1 MKTMGR
7 RTIAV
12 HLLLFLVTFAAQASD
27 GVRPVFAFVGI
38 HDEAGHFTTAEIRV
52 LENRLTSELVSIAD
66 REGFSITIP
75 SNRDEI
81 LQFLVDDPADTPP
94 GSLSRHVSA
103 YAVVGGE
110 IGRRADSITIELRSV
125 RVEDDA
131 LLAVFNA
138 PFDSIQS
145 ALGTVV
151 EIVAGA
157 VGPAIPSIADEN
169 RVTPPAGE
177 TDVAVREE
185 IALEDLIGEW
195 SGDQGLTTVEVFPDG
210 SAVASLNGVGTM
222 QLRITI
228 DGNVVRAV
236 QDEPNAPRM
245 YMTSFPYTV
254 AVQMVDIAR
263 PVQWEF
269 TLSENGTTLHGIKD
283 TTFFQISRGRVV
295 WADNTYSREAVW
307 TRLE

>member
-1 MKTMGR
+1 MGR
-7 RTIAV
+7 RAIAV
-12 HLLLFLVTFAAQASD
+12 YLLLFLVTVAAHASN
-27 GVRPVFAFVGI
+27 GVRPVFAFVGVY
-38 HDEAGHFTTAEIRV
+38 DGAEHFTTAEIRV
-52 LENRLTSELVSIAD
+52 LENRITSELVEIAD
-66 REGFSITIP
+66 SEGFSITIP
-75 SNRDEI
+75 SNREEI
-81 LQFLVDDPADTPP
+81 LELLIGESLDDTVPA
-94 GSLSRHVSA
+94 SLSKHVSA
-103 YAVVGGE
+103 YAVVGGK
-110 IGRRADSITIELRSV
+110 IDRNADSITIELRSV

-151 EIVAGA
+151 DIVAGA
-157 VGPAIPSIADEN
+157 VGPAIPSITDETRAAPPVADAD
-169 RVTPPAGE
+169 VT
-177 TDVAVREE
+177 VREE
-185 IALEDLIGEW
+185 IALEDLVGEW
-195 SGDQGLTTVEVFPDG
+195 SGDQGLTTVEVFSDG
-210 SAVASLNGVGTM
+210 TAVASLNGVGTM
-222 QLRITI
+222 QLRIMI
-228 DGNVVRAV
+228 DGKVVRAV

-245 YMTSFPYTV
+245 YMSSFPYTV

-307 TRLE
+307 TRRE